1 MEHKMAR
8 GNTRRDLNSGSLS
21 VTLLFFLLLFGR
33 IIYAQEAPSTFEFN
47 IAYGYHEQ
55 AEGLPLEPRSDVAAT
70 EEYRERVYQYLN
82 GTYDLTFV
90 GETR

>member
-1 MEHKMAR
+1 MAR

-33 IIYAQEAPSTFEFN
+33 VIYAQEAPSTFEFN

-55 AEGLPLEPRSDVAAT
+55 AEGLFRTGRFDVAVT
-70 EEYRERVYQYLN
+70 EEYRERVYHYLN

>member
-1 MEHKMAR
+1 MAR

-33 IIYAQEAPSTFEFN
+33 IIYAQEASSTFEFN

-55 AEGLPLEPRSDVAAT
+55 AEGLFRTGRFDVAVT
-70 EEYRERVYQYLN
+70 EEYRERVYHYLN

>member
-1 MEHKMAR
+1 MAR

-33 IIYAQEAPSTFEFN
+33 IIYVQEAPSTFEFN

-55 AEGLPLEPRSDVAAT
+55 AEGLLRAGRFDVAVT
-70 EEYRERVYQYLN
+70 EEYRERVYHYLN

>member
-1 MEHKMAR
+1 MAR

-33 IIYAQEAPSTFEFN
+33 VIYAQEAPSTFEFN
-47 IAYGYHEQ
+47 IACGYHEQ
-55 AEGLPLEPRSDVAAT
+55 AEGLFRTGRFDVAVT
-70 EEYRERVYQYLN
+70 EEYRERVYHYLN